1 MNDLVEALD
10 IERRLYPKD
19 SLRLG
24 SAYDHLAALYAHRQ
38 DFITAAK
45 YCTLSN
51 SIVVQNYGQVSIE
64 SADEHFKLATL
75 LFNG

>member
-1 MNDLVEALD
+1 VNDLIKALD

-24 SAYDHLAALYAHRQ
+24 STYDHLAALYAHRQ

-64 SADEHFKLATL
+64 SADEQFKLATL